1 MKRVYHTEYNSE
13 DIRKFRTQR
22 MEATAQRNRAKREK
36 NPTRYHLKEIAM
48 FTCCLVPPVG
58 IPLAAAYFIGK
69 KLTK

>member
-22 MEATAQRNRAKREK
+22 MESTALKNRADREK
-36 NPTRYHLKEIAM
+36 NPTKYHLKELAV
-48 FTCCLVPPVG
+48 FAACLVPPVG